1 MKVTSEKVFEKSNE
15 STKKVLR
22 EKVSEKESERER
34 RWPNFPSRLLLP

>member
-15 STKKVLR
+15 STKKVL
-22 EKVSEKESERER
+22 SEKGRERERER